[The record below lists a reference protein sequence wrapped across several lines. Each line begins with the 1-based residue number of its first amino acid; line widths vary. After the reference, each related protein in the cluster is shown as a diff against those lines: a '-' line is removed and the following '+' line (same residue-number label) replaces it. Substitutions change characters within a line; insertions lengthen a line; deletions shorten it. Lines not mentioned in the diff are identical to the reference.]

1 MFGPWD
7 TGEKVK
13 DTKAKGTSLAQGL
26 QHGHSPHQQTK
37 QKIKSAK
44 VKVPQDQVKG
54 PAISHNQTVPF
65 LRLKKY
71 IFFPTAIRLVIF
83 FISVQRNSQLNLV
96 V

>member
-7 TGEKVK
+7 TGEKAK
-13 DTKAKGTSLAQGL
+13 DAKAKGTSLAQGL

-54 PAISHNQTVPF
+54 PAISHNQTVRSISSP
-65 LRLKKY
+65 KKIYILPHCNTTCY
-71 IFFPTAIRLVIF
+71 IFYFGSKELPT
-83 FISVQRNSQLNLV
+83 
-96 V
+96 